1 MLQLA
6 YSQIGTQLK
15 MAKTNYLDMNVVIPV
30 APLVYNKSEY
40 SLAVPA
46 YVTIK
51 YGISWQR

>member
-6 YSQIGTQLK
+6 YFQIGTQLK
-15 MAKTNYLDMNVVIPV
+15 MAKTNYLDMNVVISV